1 MRLKNIFTQSHA
13 LKCTV
18 YGLFLMQRCTFTFYY
33 TPILGVDRYCTMLQ
47 FSILIHNEWG
57 LIQNLNI
64 MKKVLRKVVKTFK
77 QLADAKLFTFAQNV
91 TTSMANAVAVF
102 PTPVPMLADINTA
115 LGNYVELLQL
125 AADRSKAQVVLKNQA
140 KQALL
145 VLLSQLADYVNL
157 AGQGDEGV
165 LVQSGFD
172 LNKVPQPVSL
182 KAPTRV
188 VVLDGGN
195 SGELV
200 LKFKSVTGASS
211 YLFQY
216 TTDTLL
222 ADTSWVSIASTTT
235 SYTFSGL
242 TKGATYY
249 CRAVAVGSNQQLMNS
264 IVVNRVS
271 Q

>member
-1 MRLKNIFTQSHA
+1 LGLQGIVPYCNLAFSFTTNGA
-13 LKCTV
+13 LSK
-18 YGLFLMQRCTFTFYY
+18 
-33 TPILGVDRYCTMLQ
+33 
-47 FSILIHNEWG
+47 
-57 LIQNLNI
+57 NLNF
-64 MKKVLRKVVKTFK
+64 MKKLLRKVVKAFK
-77 QLADAKLFTFAQNV
+77 QLADAKLLTFAQNV
-91 TTSMANAVAVF
+91 TASMGNAVAVF
-102 PTPVPMLADINTA
+102 PTPAPALADINTA
-115 LGNYVELLQL
+115 IGNYAELLQL
-125 AADRSKAQVVLKNQA
+125 AADRSKSQVMLKNQA

-145 VLLSQLADYVNL
+145 ALLSQLADYVNL
-157 AGQGDEGV
+157 TGQGDGGV

-188 VVLDGGN
+188 MVLDGGN

-216 TTDTLL
+216 TTDATL
-222 ADTSWVSIASTTT
+222 AEAGWVSIASTTT
-235 SYTFSGL
+235 SYTFSDL

-249 CRAVAVGSNQQLMNS
+249 CKAVAVGSNQQLMNS